1 MTTQKVINERNNIH
15 DPITINKD
23 DIERRDILERRHLA
37 GRILKRLG
45 EEDCPSV
52 LGIYGGWGTG
62 KTSLLNLTYGL
73 NKVKLP
79 QSQEKKVHVEIID
92 AWKYEGTGNLLIPI
106 IVKLRELSGV
116 KEFIQAWKV
125 MTRRVVAL
133 TGLSLIETALKA
145 TSSIGIADIDD
156 LYEKIKGKEDK
167 NYATVLLDWER
178 VVDDMSQEQDA
189 FEIIV
194 DLVNKSQNCDRLILC
209 IDNLVRCTPDNVI
222 ILLESIKLFLSV
234 PDCVWVFA
242 MDSDVIASYV
252 DQKYGGT
259 RMDGYSYLD
268 KIIPEQYHL
277 SLSPAADGRNI
288 VKLLRYAAGDNIA
301 DFDFGEEKIPQIPK
315 VLVPRRLIKSAGKF
329 VDFYKTPRSGG
340 SASPDMILYL
350 TMLYHTWPDFYQ
362 RLSSTSREHI
372 CTILDNFFL
381 KEENLQDIKSD
392 YSKKTI
398 HEAITLDKKY
408 TEDHDLFHFLRI
420 TFKDYGASRRA
431 VFVEELIDGM
441 MGLRLTGLP

>member
-1 MTTQKVINERNNIH
+1 MTTQKEIAKRNNIH
-15 DPITINKD
+15 DPITIDKD

-62 KTSLLNLTYGL
+62 KTSLLNLMCGL
-73 NKVKLP
+73 NKVELP
-79 QSQEKKVHVEIID
+79 QSKEKKVHVEIID

-125 MTRRVVAL
+125 MTKRVVAL
-133 TGLSLIETALKA
+133 TGLSLIETALKTA
-145 TSSIGIADIDD
+145 SPIGIADIDE

-178 VVDDMSQEQDA
+178 VVDEMSQEQDA

-194 DLVNKSQNCDRLILC
+194 GLVNKAQNCDRLILC
-209 IDNLVRCTPDNVI
+209 IDNLDRCTPDNVI

-234 PDCVWVFA
+234 PNCVWVFA
-242 MDSDVIASYV
+242 MDSDVVASYI
-252 DQKYGGT
+252 DRKYEGT
-259 RMDGYSYLD
+259 YMDGYSYLD

-277 SLSPAADGRNI
+277 SLSPALDGRNI
-288 VKLLRYAAGDNIA
+288 IKLLRYAAGSNIPE
-301 DFDFGEEKIPQIPK
+301 FDIREEKIPQIPK

-329 VDFYKTPRSGG
+329 ADFYKVPQRGG
-340 SASPDMILYL
+340 VSPDVVLYL
-350 TMLYHTWPDFYQ
+350 TLLYHTWPDFYQ
-362 RLSSTSREHI
+362 RLSSASRNHI
-372 CTILDNFFL
+372 CAVLDNFFP
-381 KEENLQDIKSD
+381 KENSELMQSGVPGKESEEIVS
-392 YSKKTI
+392 
-398 HEAITLDKKY
+398 LDKKY
-408 TEDHDLFHFLRI
+408 AEDRDLFHFLTM
-420 TFKDYGASRRA
+420 TFKDYASSQKF
-431 VFVEELIDGM
+431 VFVDEIIDGM
-441 MGLRLTGLP
+441 TGLRWIGLP

>member
-1 MTTQKVINERNNIH
+1 MTTQKEITNLYSIH

-62 KTSLLNLTYGL
+62 KTSLLNLMCGL
-73 NKVKLP
+73 NKVELP
-79 QSQEKKVHVEIID
+79 QNKEKKVHVEIID

-125 MTRRVVAL
+125 MTKRVVAL
-133 TGLSLIETALKA
+133 TGLSLIEIALKTA
-145 TSSIGIADIDD
+145 SPIGIADIDE
-156 LYEKIKGKEDK
+156 LYAKIKGKEDK
-167 NYATVLLDWER
+167 SYATVLLDWEH

-189 FEIIV
+189 FKIIV
-194 DLVNKSQNCDRLILC
+194 DLVNKAQNCGRLVLC
-209 IDNLVRCTPDNVI
+209 IDNLDRCTPENVI

-234 PDCVWVFA
+234 SNCVWVFA
-242 MDSDVIASYV
+242 MDSEVIASYV
-252 DQKYGGT
+252 DQKYSGT
-259 RMDGYSYLD
+259 YMDGYSYLD

-277 SLSPAADGRNI
+277 SLSPMRDGRNI

-315 VLVPRRLIKSAGKF
+315 VLVPRRLIKSARKF
-329 VDFYKTPRSGG
+329 TDFYNAPQRGG
-340 SASPDMILYL
+340 VSPDMVLYL
-350 TMLYHTWPDFYQ
+350 TLLYHTWPDFYQ
-362 RLSSTSREHI
+362 RLSSASRNHI
-372 CTILDNFFL
+372 CAVLDNFFP
-381 KEENLQDIKSD
+381 KESLESIQSGSSGKRLEEIV
-392 YSKKTI
+392 
-398 HEAITLDKKY
+398 TLDKKY
-408 TEDHDLFHFLRI
+408 AEDRDLFHFLTM
-420 TFKDYGASRRA
+420 TFKDYASSQKL
-431 VFVEELIDGM
+431 VFVDELIDGM
-441 MGLRLTGLP
+441 IGLRLIGLP

>member
-1 MTTQKVINERNNIH
+1 MTTQKEIAERNNIH
-15 DPITINKD
+15 DPITIDKD

-37 GRILKRLG
+37 GRILRRLG

-62 KTSLLNLTYGL
+62 KTSLLNLMCGL

-79 QSQEKKVHVEIID
+79 QSKEKKVHVEIID

-125 MTRRVVAL
+125 MTKRVVAL
-133 TGLSLIETALKA
+133 TGLSLIETALKTA
-145 TSSIGIADIDD
+145 SPIGIADIDD

-194 DLVNKSQNCDRLILC
+194 GLVNKAQNCDRLILC
-209 IDNLVRCTPDNVI
+209 IDNLDRCTPDNVI
-222 ILLESIKLFLSV
+222 LLLESIKLFLSV

-242 MDSDVIASYV
+242 MDSDVIASYI
-252 DQKYGGT
+252 DRKYDGT
-259 RMDGYSYLD
+259 YMDGYSYLD

-277 SLSPAADGRNI
+277 SLSPAVDGRNI
-288 VKLLRYAAGDNIA
+288 VKLLRYAAGGNTA
-301 DFDFGEEKIPQIPK
+301 EFDIREEKIPQIPK

-329 VDFYKTPRSGG
+329 ADFYKAPQGG
-340 SASPDMILYL
+340 GISPDMVLYL
-350 TMLYHTWPDFYQ
+350 TLLYHTWPDFYQ
-362 RLSSTSREHI
+362 RLSSASRNHI
-372 CTILDNFFL
+372 CAVLDNFFP
-381 KEENLQDIKSD
+381 KENSETMHSD
-392 YSKKTI
+392 ASGKRFEEI
-398 HEAITLDKKY
+398 VALDKKY
-408 TEDHDLFHFLRI
+408 AEDRDLFHFLTM
-420 TFKDYGASRRA
+420 TFKDYASSQKL
-431 VFVEELIDGM
+431 VFVDDLINGM
-441 MGLRLTGLP
+441 TGLRWIGLP